1 MKSKILV
8 VDDSID
14 SRIYVSSI
22 LTDYEVLEA
31 KSGEEALDTIS
42 KVNID
47 LLITDYNMPE
57 MDGFELVSK
66 IKQKKYEFPIII
78 ITSLTSLDKKKKMLR
93 LGIDNYVYKP
103 FFKEELINI
112 ISRAIVYH
120 KTVLS
125 SKSKLDLDTND
136 QFEDFKTKTERIL
149 FENVDNFNF
158 SMESLAEEFEIS
170 TKTLTRRTKAIF
182 GQTPNQ
188 LMIECRLNVAQE
200 IISQNPRISL
210 KETAKKVGLKNT
222 TYLKSRLKEKFK

>member
-8 VDDSID
+8 VDDSLD

-22 LTDYEVLEA
+22 LTEYDVIEA
-31 KSGEEALDTIS
+31 KSGEDALNIIA
-42 KVNID
+42 KENID
-47 LLITDYNMPE
+47 LLITDYNMPQ
-57 MDGFELVSK
+57 MDGFELVSE
-66 IKQKKYEFPIII
+66 IKERNYEFPIII

-112 ISRAIVYH
+112 INRAIVYH

-125 SKSKLDLDTND
+125 SKSKLDLNTND

-149 FENVDNFNF
+149 YENVDNFNF
-158 SMESLAEEFEIS
+158 SIESLAEEFEIS

>member
-1 MKSKILV
+1 MKTKILV

-22 LTDYEVLEA
+22 LSDYEVLEA

-158 SMESLAEEFEIS
+158 SMESLAEAFEIS